1 MKRPAPTYSLDPV
14 PPSRRLWEL
23 KYAIEW
29 IVALGGFAILL
40 PLLAVLAVLVKLTSP
55 GPVLYISD
63 RLGKNGAI
71 FRLYKFRTMKVGVP
85 QILAPD
91 GKVIT
96 TENDPRL
103 TSIGRFLRL
112 GFDELPQLL
121 NVIKGDMCII
131 GPRPDVPWEQA
142 TYSPRERLRL
152 HVLPGITGLTQV
164 VGGRELNSAQNY
176 ELDVRYVAYS
186 DAWTDIAIALL
197 TLPYSFGA
205 KQIGQGLFRR
215 YWVGL
220 DRFIHR
226 AGHQAKGGPS

>member
-1 MKRPAPTYSLDPV
+1 LDPL
-14 PPSRRLWEL
+14 PPSRRLWDL

-29 IVALGGFAILL
+29 IMALGAFAILW
-40 PLLAVLAVLVKLTSP
+40 PLLGVLAVMVKLTSP

-63 RLGKNGAI
+63 RLGRDGQV
-71 FRLYKFRTMKVGVP
+71 FCLYKFRTMKVGVQP
-85 QILAPD
+85 ILSPD

-121 NVIKGDMCII
+121 NVIKGDMCLI
-131 GPRPDVPWEQA
+131 GPRPDVPWERE

-205 KQIGQGLFRR
+205 KEIGQWLFRH

-220 DRFIHR
+220 DQFIHR
-226 AGHQAKGGPS
+226 PSYKAKHGPS